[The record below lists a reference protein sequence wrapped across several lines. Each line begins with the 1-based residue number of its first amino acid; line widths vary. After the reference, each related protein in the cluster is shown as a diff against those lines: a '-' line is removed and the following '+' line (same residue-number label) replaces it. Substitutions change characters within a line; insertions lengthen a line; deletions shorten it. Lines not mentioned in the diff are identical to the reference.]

1 MLVRDIPPPS
11 QLPAQHFF
19 RFFFFLSV
27 HRYPFKLL
35 DGARHCEDKVSCART
50 EYNMC
55 WRNFSANSAVVNG
68 CFVSVSIWF
77 FAWSDRE
84 GSFCLTKKRKKKR
97 NSSSSARFTEGTQHS
112 DDQLVAESVIFRLH
126 SSWTIL
132 WVDGV
137 STCSYRF
144 VTSTPGITYVG
155 IVVFRMRTYT
165 DFFLGFR
172 SHNTANFD
180 DFIVFMY
187 FFFYRRRLRNIQNF
201 KKRTCWA
208 HRPLNLFFFT
218 KSSLPSPSWIR
229 DL

>member
-11 QLPAQHFF
+11 QLPVQHFF

-35 DGARHCEDKVSCART
+35 DGARHCEGKVSCTRT

-55 WRNFSANSAVVNG
+55 RRNFSANSAVVNG

-84 GSFCLTKKRKKKR
+84 DSFCLTKKRRKKR
-97 NSSSSARFTEGTQHS
+97 NSPSSARFTEGTQHS

-126 SSWTIL
+126 SSWTIV

-144 VTSTPGITYVG
+144 VTSTPGIICGHRCVPNANLYRFLFGIPFSQHGEFWWFHSFYV
-155 IVVFRMRTYT
+155 F
-165 DFFLGFR
+165 FFLQK
-172 SHNTANFD
+172 TA
-180 DFIVFMY
+180 
-187 FFFYRRRLRNIQNF
+187 
-201 KKRTCWA
+201 KKY
-208 HRPLNLFFFT
+208 T
-218 KSSLPSPSWIR
+218 KL
-229 DL
+229 

>member
-1 MLVRDIPPPS
+1 MPIQQQPILVSVAWSDKKYCNSPPGWNASPWHPPPS

-35 DGARHCEDKVSCART
+35 NGARHCEDKVSCART

-97 NSSSSARFTEGTQHS
+97 NSPSSARFTEGTQHS

-126 SSWTIL
+126 SSWTIV

-187 FFFYRRRLRNIQNF
+187 FFLQKTA
-201 KKRTCWA
+201 KKY
-208 HRPLNLFFFT
+208 T
-218 KSSLPSPSWIR
+218 KL
-229 DL
+229 